1 MEKIPSL
8 SELKKLNIEESLT
21 LAKSLREKIIE
32 TVSQNGG
39 HLASNLGVVE
49 ATIALHQVFDSPND
63 KIIFDVGH
71 QCYAHKLLTGREE
84 DFHTLRQYKGISGF
98 TNRFESEHDIANEG
112 HCGTSI
118 SVALGIAE
126 ANKLQGKDD
135 YAIAVVGDGALTN
148 GMIYEAL
155 NNCTNKDVRLI
166 VLLNDN
172 EMSISENVGG
182 LHRYLTKIR
191 TSKKYFRLKHRTDR
205 VFSKIPLIG
214 KPLLRFFKWTK
225 DLFKR
230 AFVKNNMF
238 EDLGLSYLGPV
249 DGHDVRRL
257 KLVLEEAKRKG
268 KCCVV
273 HMLTQKGKGY
283 ELAESNPEQY
293 HSTGKFDVAQGS
305 ASSDKISYSDF
316 AGELMCQKAANVPTV
331 CALTAAMCDGTGLT
345 KFSQEYPE
353 RFFDVGIAEEHAVTF
368 ASGLALN
375 GLKPVVFLYST
386 FAQRVYDQV
395 FHDVALQK
403 LPMTFMFDRCGVVPN
418 DGITHQ
424 GIFDYA
430 LFSAIPNVKI
440 YSPET
445 YSEMETVFDRS
456 LADTA
461 ISMIRYPKGVER
473 ATKPDEP
480 MIFDEENL
488 LYHTQGVEENELV
501 ILSYGR
507 LSALAE
513 DVLKE
518 LKTDYSVGMIKLLQ
532 IHPLNGDKLRALMQN
547 AKGVYVLEEMEK
559 SGGVGEKI
567 QAMLCETST
576 RVRVHAI
583 EGFVEH
589 GGLAALYEELGFTLE
604 KVKENILNML

>member
-8 SELKKLNIEESLT
+8 SELKKLNIEESLA

-191 TSKKYFRLKHRTDR
+191 TSKKYFRLKHKTDR

-273 HMLTQKGKGY
+273 HMITQKGKGY

-305 ASSDKISYSDF
+305 VSSDKISYSDF
-316 AGELMCQKAANVPTV
+316 AGELMCQKAANDPTV

-445 YSEMETVFDRS
+445 YAEMETVFDRS

-488 LYHTQGVEENELV
+488 LYHTQGLEENELV

-513 DVLKE
+513 DVSKE
-518 LKTDYSVGMIKLLQ
+518 LKTGYSVGMIKLLQ

>member
-1 MEKIPSL
+1 MY
-8 SELKKLNIEESLT
+8 
-21 LAKSLREKIIE
+21 R
-32 TVSQNGG
+32 
-39 HLASNLGVVE
+39 
-49 ATIALHQVFDSPND
+49 
-63 KIIFDVGH
+63 
-71 QCYAHKLLTGREE
+71 
-84 DFHTLRQYKGISGF
+84 
-98 TNRFESEHDIANEG
+98 
-112 HCGTSI
+112 
-118 SVALGIAE
+118 
-126 ANKLQGKDD
+126 
-135 YAIAVVGDGALTN
+135 
-148 GMIYEAL
+148 
-155 NNCTNKDVRLI
+155 
-166 VLLNDN
+166 
-172 EMSISENVGG
+172 
-182 LHRYLTKIR
+182 
-191 TSKKYFRLKHRTDR
+191 KYFRLKHRTDR
-205 VFSKIPLIG
+205 FFSKIPLLG

-225 DLFKR
+225 DIFKR
-230 AFVKNNMF
+230 TFVKNNLF

-257 KLVLEEAKRKG
+257 KLVLEEAKKKG

-305 ASSDKISYSDF
+305 AASDKISYSDV
-316 AGELMCQKAANVPTV
+316 AGELMCKKAANDPTV

-345 KFSQEYPE
+345 RFAQEFPE

-418 DGITHQ
+418 DGVTHP

-430 LFSAIPNVKI
+430 LFSAIPNVKM

-445 YSEMETVFDRS
+445 YAEMEIVFERS
-456 LADTA
+456 LADTV
-461 ISMIRYPKGVER
+461 ISMVRYPKGIER
-473 ATKPDEP
+473 TSLPDEP
-480 MIFDEENL
+480 MVFDEENL
-488 LYHTQGVEENELV
+488 LFHTQDVEENECV
-501 ILSYGR
+501 IITYGR

-513 DVLKE
+513 DVLKD
-518 LKTDYSVGMIKLLQ
+518 LKTERSVGMVKLLQ
-532 IHPLNGDKLRALMQN
+532 IHPLNVDKLRALLKN
-547 AKGVYVLEEMEK
+547 AKWVYVLEEMEK

-567 QAMLCETST
+567 QAILCETST

-589 GGLAALYEELGFTLE
+589 GALAPLYEELGFTLE
-604 KVKENILNML
+604 QVKKNILNMF